1 MSIPSIGKRQA
12 MSEYES
18 SWEWTVER
26 SNYHFDNTRVDQP
39 GEWFTP
45 LGQVQGDW
53 QDELAV
59 YMDKA
64 KPITWE
70 TRKESPYYKREDG
83 TYETSGMIEQE
94 NNDLERAGFGKDL
107 VLTDVIEREDLSET
121 FVKMY
126 EYFGVDNPWVRLH
139 LQAPGQMFNLHIDKL
154 YDRYPDH
161 PEEICRIVINLTDW
175 EPGQFYAYGT
185 HNMSHWRAGDA
196 HCFDWSNI
204 PHATANCSRN
214 IRPTMMIT
222 GVMTDRT
229 KELVRAA
236 NRDNKYIL

>member
-1 MSIPSIGKRQA
+1 MSD
-12 MSEYES
+12 YES

-26 SNYHFDNTRVDQP
+26 SKYHFDNEIHDKP

-45 LGQVQGDW
+45 MGQVVGDW
-53 QDELAV
+53 QQELAV
-59 YMDKA
+59 YMDQA

-70 TRKESPYYKREDG
+70 TRKQSPYYEREDG
-83 TYETSGMIEQE
+83 TYEQSNMIDQE
-94 NNDLERAGFGKDL
+94 NYDLESAGFGKDL

-126 EYFGVDNPWVRLH
+126 EYFGVDDPWVRLH
-139 LQAPGQMFNLHIDKL
+139 LQRPGQMFNLHIDKL

-161 PEEICRIVINLTDW
+161 PEEICRIVINLADW

-185 HNMSHWRAGDA
+185 YNMSHWRAGDV
-196 HCFDWSNI
+196 HCFDWANI

-222 GVMTDRT
+222 GVKTERT
-229 KELVRAA
+229 KEILAMA
-236 NRDNKYIL
+236 DKGNKYFL